1 MAVRQVTV
9 GYSDGTHKTMPVR
22 CDQTVLDAAEEHGV
36 AIVNECQSG
45 ICGTCVATCTAGRY
59 QMGRTEG
66 LSDVERAARKILT
79 CQTFVTSDCRIELQ
93 YPVDDNAALLVTG
106 DGVVTAVE
114 LVSPSTAI
122 LRVDTSGMAGALR
135 YRAGQFAQL
144 QVPGTNVWRNYS
156 YAHPADGRGEC
167 EFIIRL
173 LPDGVMS
180 NYLRDRAQPGDH
192 IALRCSK
199 GSFYLRPIVRPV
211 ILVAGGTGLSA
222 ILAMAQS
229 LDADVAHPV
238 YLLYGVERTEDLCK
252 LDELTELRRR
262 VGRLEVHVVVARP
275 DPDWDGR
282 TGLVTDLLDERM
294 LASGDADVYL
304 CGPVAMVDAART
316 WLDHNGFHRVG
327 LYYEKF
333 VASGAAR
340 RRTPARLDYAGVDIA
355 EVCRRGRGTAVVI
368 GGSIAGI
375 AAAKMLSETFDRVIV
390 LEKDGPHRRREGRPG
405 AAQGWHLHHLL
416 TAGQIELERIFP
428 GIVDDMVREG
438 AFKVD
443 MAAQYRIRLGGTWKK
458 PGTSDIEIVCAGR
471 PLLEWCVR
479 RRLDD
484 EPRIDFRYESEVAD
498 LAFDRANN
506 AIVGVAVD
514 NGDADGGDGLQVVP
528 AEFVV
533 DASGK
538 NTRVPEFLERLG
550 VGAPEAEQDIINCFY
565 STMQHRVPP
574 ERRWQDK
581 VMVICYAYRPFEDTY
596 AAQYYTDSS
605 RTILSTSL
613 VAYNCYS
620 PPRTAREFRAFA
632 DLMPSPVIGEN
643 IDGLE
648 PASPI
653 YNFRYPN
660 MLRLRYEKKRNLPR
674 ALLAVGDAYTSAD
687 PVSGLGMSLALKEV
701 REMQAL
707 LAKYGAGHRDLP
719 RRYYRAIAKRHQ
731 IPALAGAG
739 YRVVAIDQRGYGRS
753 SKYRV
758 QKAYRIKE
766 LVGDVV
772 GVLDSYGAEQAFVV
786 GHDWGAPVAWTF
798 AWLHPDRCAGVV
810 GISVPFAGRGVIGLP
825 GSPFGERRPSD
836 YHLELAGPGRVWYQD
851 YFAVQD
857 GIITEIEEDLRG
869 WLLGLTYTVSGE
881 GMMAAT
887 KAAVDAGV
895 DLESMDPID
904 VIRAGPLCM
913 AEGARLK
920 DAFVYPETMPAWFT
934 EADLDFY
941 TGEFERSGFGGPLSF
956 YHNIDNDWHD
966 LADQQG
972 KPLTPP
978 ALFIGGQYD
987 VGTIWGAQAIERAHE
1002 VMPNYRGTHM
1012 IADVGHW
1019 IQQEAP
1025 EETNRLLLDFLG
1037 GLRP

>member
-565 STMQHRVPP
+565 PRCSTGSAGAAVAGQGDGDLLCVPP
-574 ERRWQDK
+574 FRGYLRRAVLHRQLPHHP
-581 VMVICYAYRPFEDTY
+581 VHLTGGLQLLFAAAYRP
-596 AAQYYTDSS
+596 
-605 RTILSTSL
+605 RI
-613 VAYNCYS
+613 
-620 PPRTAREFRAFA
+620 PRVRRP
-632 DLMPSPVIGEN
+632 D
-643 IDGLE
+643 
-648 PASPI
+648 
-653 YNFRYPN
+653 
-660 MLRLRYEKKRNLPR
+660 
-674 ALLAVGDAYTSAD
+674 AV
-687 PVSGLGMSLALKEV
+687 P
-701 REMQAL
+701 
-707 LAKYGAGHRDLP
+707 GHRGEH
-719 RRYYRAIAKRHQ
+719 RR
-731 IPALAGAG
+731 AGAG
-739 YRVVAIDQRGYGRS
+739 IAHLQFPLSQHAAAALREEAQP
-753 SKYRV
+753 
-758 QKAYRIKE
+758 A
-766 LVGDVV
+766 
-772 GVLDSYGAEQAFVV
+772 
-786 GHDWGAPVAWTF
+786 
-798 AWLHPDRCAGVV
+798 AG
-810 GISVPFAGRGVIGLP
+810 FAGGGRCLHQ
-825 GSPFGERRPSD
+825 RRPGVGSG
-836 YHLELAGPGRVWYQD
+836 YEPGAQ
-851 YFAVQD
+851 
-857 GIITEIEEDLRG
+857 GS
-869 WLLGLTYTVSGE
+869 SG
-881 GMMAAT
+881 
-887 KAAVDAGV
+887 DAGA
-895 DLESMDPID
+895 
-904 VIRAGPLCM
+904 AG
-913 AEGARLK
+913 
-920 DAFVYPETMPAWFT
+920 
-934 EADLDFY
+934 
-941 TGEFERSGFGGPLSF
+941 
-956 YHNIDNDWHD
+956 
-966 LADQQG
+966 
-972 KPLTPP
+972 
-978 ALFIGGQYD
+978 
-987 VGTIWGAQAIERAHE
+987 
-1002 VMPNYRGTHM
+1002 
-1012 IADVGHW
+1012 
-1019 IQQEAP
+1019 
-1025 EETNRLLLDFLG
+1025 
-1037 GLRP
+1037 

>member
-238 YLLYGVERTEDLCK
+238 YLVYGVERTEDLCK

-514 NGDADGGDGLQVVP
+514 NGDADGGD
-528 AEFVV
+528 
-533 DASGK
+533 
-538 NTRVPEFLERLG
+538 
-550 VGAPEAEQDIINCFY
+550 
-565 STMQHRVPP
+565 
-574 ERRWQDK
+574 
-581 VMVICYAYRPFEDTY
+581 
-596 AAQYYTDSS
+596 SS

-719 RRYYRAIAKRHQ
+719 RRYYRAIAKMADTAWFVIREQNLRFDWMKDVDKKRPFYFGVLTWYMDRVLELVHDDLDAYREFLAVVHLVKPPSALMRPRIASRVLGKWARTRLSGQ
-731 IPALAGAG
+731 KTLIARNYENHPIPA
-739 YRVVAIDQRGYGRS
+739 
-753 SKYRV
+753 
-758 QKAYRIKE
+758 E
-766 LVGDVV
+766 
-772 GVLDSYGAEQAFVV
+772 
-786 GHDWGAPVAWTF
+786 P
-798 AWLHPDRCAGVV
+798 
-810 GISVPFAGRGVIGLP
+810 
-825 GSPFGERRPSD
+825 
-836 YHLELAGPGRVWYQD
+836 
-851 YFAVQD
+851 
-857 GIITEIEEDLRG
+857 
-869 WLLGLTYTVSGE
+869 
-881 GMMAAT
+881 
-887 KAAVDAGV
+887 
-895 DLESMDPID
+895 
-904 VIRAGPLCM
+904 
-913 AEGARLK
+913 
-920 DAFVYPETMPAWFT
+920 
-934 EADLDFY
+934 
-941 TGEFERSGFGGPLSF
+941 
-956 YHNIDNDWHD
+956 
-966 LADQQG
+966 ADQ
-972 KPLTPP
+972 LVN
-978 ALFIGGQYD
+978 A
-987 VGTIWGAQAIERAHE
+987 
-1002 VMPNYRGTHM
+1002 
-1012 IADVGHW
+1012 
-1019 IQQEAP
+1019 
-1025 EETNRLLLDFLG
+1025 
-1037 GLRP
+1037 

>member
-1 MAVRQVTV
+1 MADCQVTV
-9 GYSDGTHKTMPVR
+9 DYSDGTRKAMPVR
-22 CDQTVLDAAEEHGV
+22 PDQTVLDAAEEHGV

-45 ICGTCVATCTAGRY
+45 ICGTCVATCTAGQY
-59 QMGRTEG
+59 EMGRTEG

-79 CQTFVTSDCRIELQ
+79 CQTFPISDCRIELQ
-93 YPVDDNAALLVTG
+93 YPADDNAALLIHC
-106 DGVVTAVE
+106 DGVVTGID
-114 LVSPSTAI
+114 LVSPSTAV
-122 LRVDTSGMAGALR
+122 LRVDVSTHFSPNAVPLN

-144 QVPGTNVWRNYS
+144 QVPGTTAWRNYS
-156 YAHPADGRGEC
+156 YAHPADGSGEL

-180 NYLRDRAQPGDH
+180 NYLRDRARPGDR

-199 GSFYLRPIVRPV
+199 GGFYLRPIVRPV

-229 LDADVAHPV
+229 LGADTAQPV
-238 YLLYGVERTEDLCK
+238 HLLYGVTSTDDLCK
-252 LDELTELRRR
+252 LDELRELGHR
-262 VGRLEVHVVVARP
+262 VAAVDVHVIVARP
-275 DPDWDGR
+275 DPGWDGR

-294 LASGDADVYL
+294 LAGGDADVYL
-304 CGPVAMVDAART
+304 CGPAPMVGATRT
-316 WLDHNGFHRVG
+316 WLDSNGFHRVG

-333 VASGAAR
+333 VPSGAAR
-340 RRTPARLDYAGVDIA
+340 RRNPALLDPANLDIA
-355 EVCRRGRGTAVVI
+355 DLRSRGRGTAVVI

-375 AAAKMLSETFDRVIV
+375 AAAKVLSETFERVVV
-390 LEKDGPHRRREGRPG
+390 LEKDDPHRRREGRPG

-416 TAGQIELERIFP
+416 TAGQIELERFFP

-443 MAAQYRIRLGGTWKK
+443 MAAQYRIRVGGSWKK

-498 LAFDRANN
+498 LVFDRANN
-506 AIVGVAVD
+506 AIVGVGVTKSGAP
-514 NGDADGGDGLQVVP
+514 DGEIEVLP

-538 NTRVPEFLERLG
+538 NTRVPEFLERIG
-550 VGAPEAEQDIINCFY
+550 VGAPEMEQDIINCFY

-574 ERRWQDK
+574 DRQWQDK

-620 PPRTAREFRAFA
+620 PPRTAHEFRQFA

-660 MLRLRYEKKRNLPR
+660 MLRLHYEKKRNLPR

-701 REMQAL
+701 REMQVL
-707 LAKYGAGHRDLP
+707 LAKYGPGHRDLP
-719 RRYYRAIAKRHQ
+719 RRYYRVIAKMADTAWFVIREQNLRFDWLKDVDKKRPFYFRALTWYMDRLVELVHDDLDAYREFLAVVHLVKP
-731 IPALAGAG
+731 PAALMKPGIAT
-739 YRVVAIDQRGYGRS
+739 RVVGKWARTRLSG
-753 SKYRV
+753 
-758 QKAYRIKE
+758 QKTLIARNYENRTVPVSDPADR
-766 LVGDVV
+766 LVAV
-772 GVLDSYGAEQAFVV
+772 G
-786 GHDWGAPVAWTF
+786 
-798 AWLHPDRCAGVV
+798 
-810 GISVPFAGRGVIGLP
+810 
-825 GSPFGERRPSD
+825 GSTPS
-836 YHLELAGPGRVWYQD
+836 Q
-851 YFAVQD
+851 
-857 GIITEIEEDLRG
+857 T
-869 WLLGLTYTVSGE
+869 S
-881 GMMAAT
+881 
-887 KAAVDAGV
+887 
-895 DLESMDPID
+895 
-904 VIRAGPLCM
+904 
-913 AEGARLK
+913 
-920 DAFVYPETMPAWFT
+920 
-934 EADLDFY
+934 
-941 TGEFERSGFGGPLSF
+941 
-956 YHNIDNDWHD
+956 
-966 LADQQG
+966 
-972 KPLTPP
+972 
-978 ALFIGGQYD
+978 
-987 VGTIWGAQAIERAHE
+987 
-1002 VMPNYRGTHM
+1002 
-1012 IADVGHW
+1012 
-1019 IQQEAP
+1019 
-1025 EETNRLLLDFLG
+1025 
-1037 GLRP
+1037 